1 MEGLENTI
9 TVMLV
14 FGGAAAF
21 LWTIDKV
28 LGLFGKYQE
37 TKLRY
42 SSKLPYFLI
51 GITIIG
57 VVFALHALDDNRGP
71 SSRYSDD
78 NDGYVGSMRC

>member
-21 LWTIDKV
+21 LWIIDKT
-28 LGLFGKYQE
+28 LGLFGKDQL
-37 TKLRY
+37 TKLRH
-42 SSKLPYFLI
+42 SSKLPYFFI

-57 VVFALHALDDNRGP
+57 VVFALNALDGNRDS

-78 NDGYVGSMRC
+78 DDGCVGSMRC

>member
-21 LWTIDKV
+21 LWIIDKI
-28 LGLFGKYQE
+28 LGLFGKDQA

-42 SSKLPYFLI
+42 SSKLPYFFI

-57 VVFALHALDDNRGP
+57 VVFALHALDANRGP

-78 NDGYVGSMRC
+78 GDGCVGSMRC